1 MDGKQRVPSG
11 YLALFA
17 SLYAL
22 QGVVVAYFFNFNQ
35 LYMMAGGVSK
45 ADAADAQ
52 SLALLPFILKFLGGP
67 LSDRFNLL
75 GFGHR
80 KPYIM
85 IGLVVQSLGLLSLSL
100 MHPANNQAG

>member
-1 MDGKQRVPSG
+1 MSRGVPRGMDGKQRVPSG

-45 ADAADAQ
+45 ADAADERRVLR
-52 SLALLPFILKFLGGP
+52 SGR
-67 LSDRFNLL
+67 LSSSSWAVPCPTGSTCWDS
-75 GFGHR
+75 GTAS
-80 KPYIM
+80 PT
-85 IGLVVQSLGLLSLSL
+85 S
-100 MHPANNQAG
+100 